1 MSKTAPKL
9 LSRDEF
15 RTQVFLRDKKTCVIC
30 KQPAVDAHHIL
41 ERRLFTD
48 EGYYL
53 NNGSSL
59 CSECHLKAEMTTLS
73 VEEIRAACG
82 ILEKDKVLPEHL
94 YDDQVY
100 DKWGNPVLPNG
111 RRLKGELFDDPSVQK
126 ILNQGNVLNLFSRYV
141 KYPRTYHLPW
151 SPGVTK
157 DDRII
162 KSTNVFEGRE
172 VVVTVKMDGE
182 NTTMYN
188 DYIHARSLS
197 DKKHWSKSWV
207 KNFHGGIAHDI
218 PEDMRFVVEN
228 LYAKHSIKYND
239 LESYCY
245 GISAWVNLTCLDWN
259 TTADW
264 FELLGIPVVPIL
276 YRGIW
281 DEKKIRSITLDYEKQ
296 EGYVVRLTDS
306 FHYRN
311 FSRSVAKFVRKGHV
325 TAEEHWFHGNAGETN
340 ELRTI
345 S

>member
-1 MSKTAPKL
+1 MNQKL
-9 LSRDEF
+9 LTRDEF
-15 RTQVFLRDKKTCVIC
+15 RQSVFDRDGGIC
-30 KQPAVDAHHIL
+30 IVCREKAVDAHHVI
-41 ERRLFTD
+41 ERKLW
-48 EGYYL
+48 ENGGYFL
-53 NNGSSL
+53 DNGVSL
-59 CSECHLKAEMTTLS
+59 CEKHHLQAEMTLVS
-73 VEEIRAACG
+73 CEELRRLAG
-82 ILEKDKVLPEHL
+82 ITKIVVPEHL
-94 YDDQVY
+94 YADDVM

-228 LYAKHSIKYND
+228 LYAKHSIKYDD

-259 TTADW
+259 TTVDW
-264 FELLGIPVVPIL
+264 FELLGIPMVPVL
-276 YRGIW
+276 YRGVW
-281 DEKKIRSITLDYEKQ
+281 DERKIRSITLDYEKQ

-311 FSRSVAKFVRKGHV
+311 FSRSIAKFVRKGHV